1 MSLPADTPAVPMR
14 WWPLAVAGLCASLV
28 GLGIG
33 RFAYVPLLPLMIDSG
48 WTTAAGAAQIAAAN
62 LLGYLIGGASAHRL
76 ALRFGASPVIR
87 AAMLAVVSSLLACSA
102 DIGLPWLWS
111 WRLIAGV
118 SGGILMIL
126 AAPFLMRQVPL
137 ASRGRAIGIVFAGI
151 GVGVVVSGLGV
162 PAIGAAHL
170 RDAWLMLAV
179 ATAIATAFAWPRFAA
194 PVRDAP
200 GVSTASEPSASLT
213 PAQQTLLP
221 RGALLALLCAY
232 VLDAI
237 GYLPHTVFWVEY
249 LVHGLGKPLAIGG
262 AFWAVFGAGAALG
275 PLMSGYAADRFGFK
289 RTLVACFAFK
299 AVAVALPLLSTAMPM
314 LFISSF
320 AVGALTPGMVAVA
333 SGRVVEIA
341 GPAAHQR
348 NWAMMTFVY
357 ALLQA
362 LGGYAMAAVYGATHS
377 FTLLFSVAA
386 GALVLSAVIAA
397 FGKSTSG
404 SSGQAASSRDNRQAA

>member
-1 MSLPADTPAVPMR
+1 MTPPAVGTRTPAR
-14 WWPLAVAGLCASLV
+14 WWPLAFAGLCASLV

-48 WTTAAGAAQIAAAN
+48 WTSAAGAAQIAAAN
-62 LLGYLIGGASAHRL
+62 LLGYLLGGASAHRL
-76 ALRFGASPVIR
+76 ALWLGAARVIR
-87 AAMLAVVSSLLACSA
+87 AAMLSVVISLVACSVDLGLSWLWGWRLLAGA
-102 DIGLPWLWS
+102 
-111 WRLIAGV
+111 AGGV
-118 SGGILMIL
+118 LMIL
-126 AAPFLMRQVPL
+126 AAPFLMRQVPV
-137 ASRGRAIGIVFAGI
+137 AARGKAIGIVFAGI
-151 GVGVVVSGLGV
+151 GIGVVVSGMAV

-170 RDAWLMLAV
+170 RQVWLVLAAV
-179 ATAIATAFAWPRFAA
+179 TALATAFAWPRFKVSAA
-194 PVRDAP
+194 DQQA
-200 GVSTASEPSASLT
+200 ASASAASSASAGT
-213 PAQQTLLP
+213 AQRQTFLP

-249 LVHGLGKPLAIGG
+249 LVHGLGKPLSVGG

-275 PLMSGYAADRFGFK
+275 PLLSGYAADRFGFK
-289 RTLVACFAFK
+289 RTLVACFACK
-299 AVAVALPLLSTAMPM
+299 AAAVALPLVSTAMPA
-314 LFISSF
+314 LFLSSF

-333 SGRVVEIA
+333 SGRVIEIA

-386 GALVLSAVIAA
+386 GALVVSAVIAA
-397 FGKSTSG
+397 LP
-404 SSGQAASSRDNRQAA
+404 ASPDTLAR